1 MIFDLE
7 TEKMLFNFDL
17 SEYHNSD
24 EGQKARKAIQEGAPD
39 EEVRQAL
46 DIYWSR
52 RNGEGLTYSNE
63 EARQKGKEFDRY
75 IAELY
80 KEQN

>member
-1 MIFDLE
+1 MIFDLK
-7 TEKMLFNFDL
+7 TEKTLFNFDL
-17 SEYHNSD
+17 SEYRNSD
-24 EGQKARKAIQEGAPD
+24 EGQKVRKAIQEGAPD

-46 DIYWSR
+46 DIYWNR
-52 RNGEGLTYSNE
+52 RNGEGLTYSDE
-63 EARQKGKEFDRY
+63 EARLKGKKLDQY

>member
-7 TEKMLFNFDL
+7 TEKTLFDFDL
-17 SEYHNSD
+17 SEYRNSD
-24 EGQKARKAIQEGAPD
+24 EGLKVRKAIQEGAPD
-39 EEVRQAL
+39 EEVRQVL
-46 DIYWSR
+46 DVYWNR
-52 RNGEGLTYSNE
+52 RNGEGLTYSDE
-63 EARQKGKEFDRY
+63 EARQKGKELDQY